1 MPFFKRTTTL
11 FDNQLDLLAGKV
23 VSAAEAV
30 VEAMAHPELA
40 AQFARTV
47 SDLEHSADRI
57 VRETFALQTSS
68 LGSVERSDLMNLLE
82 RVDDIIDVADATVER
97 LWLHQVGEPTPEAKA
112 LAEVFL
118 QSARAVQSLIST
130 LRKLREPHEVLDLC
144 LEINR
149 LESKGDELYRQ
160 AMLSLFS
167 GKYDAMHIVKWKDV
181 YERLERS
188 VNKCEEVAKMIEG
201 LVQAIA

>member
-11 FDNQLDLLAGKV
+11 FDTQLDLLASKV
-23 VSAAEAV
+23 VAAAEAI
-30 VEAMAHPELA
+30 VELLEHPDRAVAL
-40 AQFARTV
+40 ARTV
-47 SDLEHSADRI
+47 SELEHGADRI
-57 VRETFALQTSS
+57 VRDTFALQMSS
-68 LGSVERSDLMNLLE
+68 LGSVERADLMNLLE
-82 RVDDIIDVADATVER
+82 KVDDIVDVADATAER
-97 LWLHQVGEPTPEAKA
+97 LWLHQVGQATPEAKA
-112 LAEVFL
+112 LGEVFL
-118 QSARAVQSLIST
+118 QAARAVHALIAT

-149 LESKGDELYRQ
+149 LENKGDELYRQ

-188 VNKCEEVAKMIEG
+188 VNKCEDVAKMIEG